1 MTSVKDRKRDLRER
15 LPGRRDLGHVA
26 SFQAHRGY
34 TIPRKVI
41 SNRRVQ
47 FCIR

>member
-1 MTSVKDRKRDLRER
+1 MTSVKDRKRYLRQR
-15 LPGRRDLGHVA
+15 LPGRLDLGHVA
-26 SFQAHRGY
+26 SFHAHRGY

-47 FCIR
+47 LCTC